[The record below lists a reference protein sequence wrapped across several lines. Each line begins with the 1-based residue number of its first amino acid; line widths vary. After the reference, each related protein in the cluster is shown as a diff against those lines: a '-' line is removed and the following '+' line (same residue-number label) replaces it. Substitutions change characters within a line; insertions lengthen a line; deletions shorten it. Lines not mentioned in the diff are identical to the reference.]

1 MVGDVTLFEFLLNS
15 TKIQNVFGEN
25 EFVFCTNMY
34 LIRQLLGVT
43 SLLESCKVHYR
54 LHVIVVEFFFFFAQ
68 AFLNLASLLGSFKLF

>member
-43 SLLESCKVHYR
+43 SLLESCKVHYH
-54 LHVIVVEFFFFFAQ
+54 LHVIVVDFFFA
-68 AFLNLASLLGSFKLF
+68 